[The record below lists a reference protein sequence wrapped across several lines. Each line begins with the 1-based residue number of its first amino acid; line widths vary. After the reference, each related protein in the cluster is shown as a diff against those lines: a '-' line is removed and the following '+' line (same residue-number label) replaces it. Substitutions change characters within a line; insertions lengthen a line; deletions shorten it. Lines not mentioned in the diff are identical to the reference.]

1 MVLKQEN
8 LSLLKEIGF
17 FISISHINNKN
28 YKKVRNLKMI
38 ELLF

>member
-1 MVLKQEN
+1 MALKQEN

-17 FISISHINNKN
+17 FMSISYINNLN

-38 ELLF
+38 KLLF